1 MDEIKMDY
9 LDQMN
14 EHRLV
19 GHVCPISKPKEQTS
33 REMKKMD
40 GEVRKEK
47 LPHLITLSSRI
58 KFAMRGKTQAEFAK
72 EIGVSACT
80 VSTWCQGRYEPRS
93 DGLERI
99 AKVGNVPLSW
109 LMGEWPEQNPPEETS
124 ANPQEQQEESELPA
138 FFMGIN
144 GVYNGEQIGVLLSC
158 LIKDR
163 KYKVS
168 MRVEEGVAE

>member
-9 LDQMN
+9 IDQMN
-14 EHRLV
+14 EHRLI
-19 GHVCPISKPKEQTS
+19 GHVCPVSKPKEQTS

-40 GEVRKEK
+40 GEVRKET

-72 EIGVSACT
+72 EIGVTHGAVNS
-80 VSTWCQGRYEPRS
+80 WCRERYKPS
-93 DGLERI
+93 LNLLEKI

-109 LMGEWPEQNPPEETS
+109 LMGEWPEQSQAEEVTTE
-124 ANPQEQQEESELPA
+124 PQEHKEESEPPA

-168 MRVEEGVAE
+168 MRVEEGAAE